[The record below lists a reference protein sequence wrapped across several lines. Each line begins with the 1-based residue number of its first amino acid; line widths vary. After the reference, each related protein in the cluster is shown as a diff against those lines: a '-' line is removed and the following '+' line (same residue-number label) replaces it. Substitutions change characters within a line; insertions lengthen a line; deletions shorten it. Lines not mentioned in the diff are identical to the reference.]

1 MKPPTRLLQIAQ
13 VVGARLDDVLARES
27 ARWTAV
33 DSHLSV
39 PFEEIR
45 RLVSGGKRLR
55 PAFAHWGYVG
65 LGGDDDSRI
74 TDLGAAIELLHVM
87 ALFHDDIMDG
97 AQTRRGEPTT
107 HMRMQRN
114 HQTAGW
120 NGESRRFGEGAAIL
134 IGDIAYALSDQLFGN
149 SSSFARH
156 IWNELR
162 IEVNVGQYLD
172 VLCSASGDRSIETA
186 DRICR
191 YKSGKYTIERPLHLG
206 ALCARPD
213 ADQNLLD
220 ALSGY
225 GLPLGDAFQ
234 MRDDVMGAF
243 GDPSITGKPVG
254 ADLREG
260 KPTPLLARA
269 FARASSTQFDVLQ
282 TAGNSE
288 MSDDDVVRLQEV
300 VQQTGA
306 LEELETLISSLR
318 DEAIAA
324 LSRTALSAEAREHL
338 TELAHFVADRDN

>member
-13 VVGARLDDVLARES
+13 VVGARLDEVLEQES
-27 ARWTAV
+27 ARWMSIDQKLA
-33 DSHLSV
+33 V
-39 PFEEIR
+39 PFDEIR

-55 PAFAHWGYVG
+55 PAFAYWGYVG
-65 LGGDDDSRI
+65 LGGCDESRV

-97 AQTRRGEPTT
+97 ANTRRGEPTA
-107 HMRMQRN
+107 HVRLQ
-114 HQTAGW
+114 HQHQSAGW
-120 NGESRRFGEGAAIL
+120 NGEARRFGEGAAIL
-134 IGDIAYALSDQLFGN
+134 IGDIAYAMSDQLFGN

-191 YKSGKYTIERPLHLG
+191 YKSGKYTVERPLHLG
-206 ALCARPD
+206 ALCANPD
-213 ADQNLLD
+213 ADQSLLD
-220 ALSGY
+220 ALSGF

-243 GDPSITGKPVG
+243 GDPITTGKPVG

-269 FARASSTQFDVLQ
+269 FARASSPQLEVLR
-282 TAGNSE
+282 TAGNSDITDAE
-288 MSDDDVVRLQEV
+288 VMRLQEV

-306 LEELETLISSLR
+306 LQELETLISSLR
-318 DEAIAA
+318 DDAISA
-324 LSRTALSAEAREHL
+324 LSRIPMSVESREQL
-338 TELAHFVADRDN
+338 TELAHFVSDRDN